1 MCFILT
7 SFSEFQLESQE
18 CNYIETNDVSLL
30 RKIHPS
36 EYKVYM
42 KVSERQMTALKLNKY
57 Y

>member
-1 MCFILT
+1 MCFSLT

-42 KVSERQMTALKLNKY
+42 KVSERQMTVQ
-57 Y
+57 